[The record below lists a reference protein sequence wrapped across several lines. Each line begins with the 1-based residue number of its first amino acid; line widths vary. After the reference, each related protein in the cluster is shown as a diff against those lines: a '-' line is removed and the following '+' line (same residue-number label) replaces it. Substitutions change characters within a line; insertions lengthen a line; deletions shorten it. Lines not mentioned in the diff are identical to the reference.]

1 METVSKSVDVTV
13 IGAAV
18 MDVLAGAVGP
28 EVFEIGSVP
37 MDYIQT
43 SFGGDALNEAVVL
56 ARLGKKSEL
65 VTRLGCDDAGKRTAQ
80 FLAENGVG
88 TDRLKVTDEFP
99 SSVNIVLV
107 DKAGERYFLTDPK
120 SCLRKLSEDDIT
132 PHIEQMADIVS
143 FASIFVSPLLGIEE
157 FLRIFSKIKAPISG
171 KKRVLLTD
179 VTKPKHGETLKDI
192 ACLLPHIDYFLANE
206 DEISMLTGDKDAA
219 ANAGRFI
226 DEGASCVVIKRG
238 KRGCLIR
245 TAKDMLEIPA
255 FEGCKVV
262 DSTGAG
268 DSFAAGFLYGLSESF
283 SLEECGRFACA
294 TASCIV
300 EKVGGSA
307 GIVSADEP
315 IRRFRSMK

>member
-1 METVSKSVDVTV
+1 VETVSNSVDVTV
-13 IGAAV
+13 IGEAV

-43 SFGGDALNEAVVL
+43 TFGGDALNEAVVL

-65 VTRLGCDDAGKRTAQ
+65 ITRLGCDDAGKRTAQ
-80 FLAENGVG
+80 FLAENGV
-88 TDRLKVTDEFP
+88 VTERIKISDEYP

-132 PHIEQMADIVS
+132 PHIDEMADIVS
-143 FASIFVSPLLGIEE
+143 FASIFVSPLLGIDEL
-157 FLRIFSKIKAPISG
+157 LRVFSKIKEPASG

-179 VTKPKHGETLKDI
+179 VTKPKKGETLKDI

-206 DEISMLTGDKDAA
+206 DEISMLSGEKDAA
-219 ANAGRFI
+219 ENARRFI

-245 TAKDMLEIPA
+245 TANDMLEIPV
-255 FEGCKVV
+255 FPGCKVV

-268 DSFAAGFLYGLSESF
+268 DSFAAGFLYGLSEGF
-283 SLEECGRFACA
+283 SLEDCGKFACA

-307 GIVSADEP
+307 GIESADEP
-315 IRRFRSMK
+315 IRRFRSM